1 MEFSQYV
8 LDAIATVNSFEK
20 DDNFYAASLIKGA
33 AEEADSEEDSH
44 VLSIIGGAMTMTCRN
59 KGREFTHFLE
69 LEGSRSMDP
78 SDLSQE
84 GVEILRHTISVTESL
99 WLRTRFAHLVWT
111 ITKEYEYGQIAV
123 TGYLD
128 SFQRLFDPE
137 HWVGCYEKVE
147 AAYHIATAL
156 GKKNELFRQV
166 RSVILQKV
174 IELEGTDPL
183 FLSIRLLQLV
193 IQDLE
198 KEELPKYVRIAESLF
213 LKNTD
218 PNGDNIYQADDS
230 YSILEAFYNRMK
242 KDAGIKAAKERYA
255 GYYETQAR
263 KLANKKDYFRAV
275 MNMKKACS
283 LYAGVDRDK
292 TVGLRLEMEEWQK
305 LSLKAL
311 HPITMKID
319 TQKIED
325 AVDLMFA
332 EVTLSEAIVQFGR
345 ISTIYNVEE
354 IKRELI
360 QKKNNQIFSSM
371 WGSGLLNEQGQL
383 VQELPPISDLE
394 EESDAF
400 RKHMVRHVAEERRMI
415 DSIPIRLAF
424 QHLGRVGSISKEGLD
439 FLVQDNAII
448 PANRADIIREGLWL
462 ALNGSLYASMHIL
475 LPQTENIFRHLVKM
489 CGDTVTF
496 LREDGSEEYKPLSSL
511 FKSDKLL
518 ECYDENLIFSFQSI
532 MDDPAGEN
540 LRNLNGH
547 GLLEPDIGNGSGSLY
562 FLSMLI
568 KLLSLYSVKA
578 YSISQNLYRK
588 EARETELNK

>member
-33 AEEADSEEDSH
+33 AEKADSEEDSH
-44 VLSIIGGAMTMTCRN
+44 VLSIIGGAMTMACRN

-84 GVEILRHTISVTESL
+84 DVEILRHAISVTESL

-137 HWVGCYEKVE
+137 HWSRCYEKVE
-147 AAYHIATAL
+147 VAYYIASVL
-156 GKKNELFRQV
+156 GKKNELFKQV
-166 RSVILQKV
+166 RSSILQK
-174 IELEGTDPL
+174 LTDMNGTDPL
-183 FLSIRLLQLV
+183 FLSIQLMQLV
-193 IQDLE
+193 LSGLE
-198 KEELPKYVRIAESLF
+198 KEELFKYVKIAETLF
-213 LKNTD
+213 RKNSE
-218 PNGDNIYQADDS
+218 PDNDNSHLADDS
-230 YSILEAFYNRMK
+230 FSLLEAFYNRMN
-242 KDAGIKAAKERYA
+242 KDVKEIKERYA

-263 KLANKKDYFRAV
+263 KLASKKDYFRAV

-319 TQKIED
+319 TQKIAD

-383 VQELPPISDLE
+383 VQELPPISDIE

-415 DSIPIRLAF
+415 DSIPVRLAF
-424 QHLGRVGSISKEGLD
+424 QHLRRVGSISKEELD

-496 LREDGSEEYKPLSSL
+496 LREDGSEEYKPLSAL

-578 YSISQNLYRK
+578 YSISHNLYRK